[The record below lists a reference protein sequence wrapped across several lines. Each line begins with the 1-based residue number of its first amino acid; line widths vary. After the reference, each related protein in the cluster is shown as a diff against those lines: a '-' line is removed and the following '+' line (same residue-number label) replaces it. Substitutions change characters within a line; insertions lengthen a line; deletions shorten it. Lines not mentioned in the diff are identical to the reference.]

1 MHDLARPGGTTRV
14 RVPAAVVGVVLAVL
28 TASAYLVGAG
38 RAFGYDASVTMAN
51 FVVGD
56 TGDVFTRQVVF
67 NNHPLF
73 SLAEHL
79 VWRVTGS
86 SSEFAMRVAPALFAA
101 ASVGLMAWRVAA
113 RHDGRAGIAAG
124 ICLAAHP
131 FLIEGRDARGY
142 TLAVLAIVVMGVF
155 VLDRPHPV
163 GFAAALAVGVATQLY
178 VVVPGVALVA
188 FLAVGGRLNRRWR
201 QATIAGMTI
210 GFASYLGMAREMGRG
225 GRLFRPDFPV
235 DAMYEFLGG
244 SAVAVAAA
252 IAVVAA
258 AAVGRPVRKDVA
270 AAIAILGLGL
280 LGPWLLAPIDLYTR
294 FTFYAVPAL
303 AYAMALAASRWRWP
317 VALVALFGLAAAAP
331 LVPRWTTDE
340 LPNRELARSVPSGTE
355 VCAVGTSAR
364 ALQWYVPELRA
375 GEDCALAAILLGD
388 SHPGASAHA
397 RDIWP
402 VLCWSRA
409 GAELRSTGEC
419 PRLDADSVEDN

>member
-1 MHDLARPGGTTRV
+1 MHDLSRPGGTTRL
-14 RVPAAVVGVVLAVL
+14 RAPAALVGGVLAVL
-28 TASAYLVGAG
+28 TASGYLIGAG

-73 SLAEHL
+73 SFAEHV
-79 VWRVTGS
+79 VWRLTGS
-86 SSEFAMRVAPALFAA
+86 TSEAAMRVAPALFAA
-101 ASVGLMAWRVAA
+101 AAVGLMAWRVAA
-113 RHDGRAGIAAG
+113 RHGGRAGVAAG

-163 GFAAALAVGVATQLY
+163 GFAAALAVGLATQLY
-178 VVVPGVALVA
+178 VVVPGVALVG
-188 FLAVGGRLNRRWR
+188 FLAVGGRLDRRWR
-201 QATIAGMTI
+201 QFTAAGMTV
-210 GFASYLGMAREMGRG
+210 GFASYLGMARQMGRG
-225 GRLFRPDFPV
+225 GRLFRPDFPA
-235 DAMYEFLGG
+235 DALYELLGG

-252 IAVVAA
+252 IAVVAVA
-258 AAVGRPVRKDVA
+258 AIGRPLRKDVA
-270 AAIAILGLGL
+270 AATGILAAGTIA
-280 LGPWLLAPIDLYTR
+280 PWLLAPVDLYPR

-317 VALVALFGLAAAAP
+317 VALTAVFGIAAVAP
-331 LVPRWTTDE
+331 LIPRWTADE
-340 LPNRELARSVPSGTE
+340 LPNRELARSLPPGVD

-375 GEDCALAAILLGD
+375 GEDCALGAILMGD
-388 SHPGASAHA
+388 PQAEVSARA
-397 RDIWP
+397 RRIWP
-402 VLCWSRA
+402 VLCWSRR
-409 GAELRSTGEC
+409 GAELRSTGAC
-419 PRLDADSVEDN
+419 PDA